1 MTTEQA
7 RAELAQ
13 YDGNG
18 APRVWEAARYAKQ
31 VTFYRTILRLL
42 RADGKPYRELMALW
56 CIPPRPAH
64 LHPGGTPCPLCYPR
78 FPTHLDALGPGLY
91 PAFKRTI
98 ERRP

>member
-7 RAELAQ
+7 RGELAQ
-13 YDGNG
+13 YKGYTVR
-18 APRVWEAARYAKQ
+18 ACHYAAQ
-31 VTFYRTILRLL
+31 VNFYRTILRLL
-42 RADGKPYRELMALW
+42 KADGKPYREFMAL

-64 LHPGGTPCPLCYPR
+64 LHDGGTPCPLCYPY

-98 ERRP
+98 ERRPA